1 MGCEPAGFEYM
12 YVGLQ
17 LTPKLWANT
26 PVLGAC
32 WLAALTLRAM
42 MQLKGAEPS
51 PSSPHQA
58 SPLHPE
64 AS

>member
-32 WLAALTLRAM
+32 WLAALT
-42 MQLKGAEPS
+42 GALAAHFAIHDGISE
-51 PSSPHQA
+51 QGYA
-58 SPLHPE
+58 VLG
-64 AS
+64 